1 MKKDRRLRHLALALA
16 LTAAPLAGVAACSPY
31 AIVQQSGPPSA
42 LQGQTS
48 MTVGFD
54 WSQVQVLDKTEA
66 AYLAEKS
73 EEERADF
80 AKIKQ
85 ETDAAILQGLGDR
98 GGIAL
103 SPAAG
108 DAPPDLVVQYVHVQT
123 GIYTPV
129 FSLPSKLSVRFAWQR
144 DGKPTDIIDTSA
156 TIGASLT
163 TPSDHQRMEMAG
175 RQVGK
180 AGARFM
186 AEAQGK

>member
-1 MKKDRRLRHLALALA
+1 MLRRLALALA
-16 LTAAPLAGVAACSPY
+16 LTAAPLAGAAACSPY

-42 LQGQTS
+42 LLGVTS

-54 WSQVQVLDKTEA
+54 WSGVQVLDKTEA

-73 EEERADF
+73 AEEQADF

-98 GGIAL
+98 GVTL
-103 SPAAG
+103 SPAG
-108 DAPPDLVVQYVHVQT
+108 EAPPDLVVKYVHVQT

-129 FSLPSKLSVRFAWQR
+129 FSMPSKLSVRFAWHR
-144 DGKPTDIIDTSA
+144 DGQPTDVIDTQA

-180 AGARFM
+180 AGARYL
-186 AEAQGK
+186 AEAQGKK